1 MSGSVPFWAWKS
13 ITIHENHCQRKEPP
27 EVTASSKVFSPIWC
41 IPGVDILV
49 VFFNSALSR
58 SICTCSSM
66 HCTSIT
72 LSYDTFFSWIP
83 FRFHSNKSI
92 SPLSN
97 TMFVFLQLTNKWF
110 YHKNISAHKL
120 ASNWVSWLLV
130 VFLFSKNIA
139 WQISKIYVY
148 QKDQSFMIKKNWN
161 VSWKHKIKWKT
172 IQVTQGT
179 HDDDDKSSSGLLKC
193 DFSLSTA
200 VF

>member
-1 MSGSVPFWAWKS
+1 MLGIERAIAFLLVYYSENYSTFLCQLQYLISIILALLGSGSVPFWAWKS

-27 EVTASSKVFSPIWC
+27 EVRASSKVFSPIRC

-92 SPLSN
+92 HLYPTQCL
-97 TMFVFLQLTNKWF
+97 FLCN
-110 YHKNISAHKL
+110 
-120 ASNWVSWLLV
+120 
-130 VFLFSKNIA
+130 
-139 WQISKIYVY
+139 
-148 QKDQSFMIKKNWN
+148 
-161 VSWKHKIKWKT
+161 
-172 IQVTQGT
+172 
-179 HDDDDKSSSGLLKC
+179 
-193 DFSLSTA
+193 
-200 VF
+200 

>member
-1 MSGSVPFWAWKS
+1 MLGIERAIAFLLVYYSENYSTFLCQLQYLISIILALLGSGSVPFWAWKS

-27 EVTASSKVFSPIWC
+27 EVRASSKVFSPIRC

-92 SPLSN
+92 HLYQ
-97 TMFVFLQLTNKWF
+97 TQC
-110 YHKNISAHKL
+110 
-120 ASNWVSWLLV
+120 
-130 VFLFSKNIA
+130 LFFCN
-139 WQISKIYVY
+139 
-148 QKDQSFMIKKNWN
+148 
-161 VSWKHKIKWKT
+161 
-172 IQVTQGT
+172 
-179 HDDDDKSSSGLLKC
+179 
-193 DFSLSTA
+193 
-200 VF
+200 